1 MSDIVLRAEGLV
13 REFKRARPHWLKPRP
28 AAFRAVGGVSL
39 AVARGRTLGVVGE
52 SGCGKSTLAR
62 MMVGL
67 IEPTAGTL
75 TIDNEPIPVMARRNR
90 RALYRRIQMVF
101 QDPLSS
107 LNPRKTVREI
117 LAAPLFALKGLIPK
131 VMTTDRREPSRAFR
145 WMCFC
150 LALR

>member
-28 AAFRAVGGVSL
+28 ASFRAVDGVSL

-52 SGCGKSTLAR
+52 FGCGKSTLAR

-107 LNPRKTVREI
+107 LNPGSVHGRGVISGGNDGGKARRSGAGTGVVT
-117 LAAPLFALKGLIPK
+117 AAGGLGWSCS
-131 VMTTDRREPSRAFR
+131 TSH
-145 WMCFC
+145 
-150 LALR
+150 